1 MDTQKRACKVRTT
14 NQKPY
19 FINYATSA
27 DIDNKPGKVQ
37 TKKFPSDNECGHI
50 SPKVPGE
57 VQTQKFP
64 SDNESGNI
72 PPKAPGDLVMTQKF
86 PSDNESGH
94 IPPKVPGNIP
104 PKIQV
109 ITQLMNLFLA
119 LLQRYNVK

>member
-64 SDNESGNI
+64 SDNESG
-72 PPKAPGDLVMTQKF
+72 
-86 PSDNESGH
+86 H